1 MKVELKHQ
9 NGFHSV
15 ISNDRGHSISID
27 TTSSENPQGPS
38 PMELLLMGVAGCSS
52 IDIVSIL
59 NKQKIKPDSLQ
70 IQVEGD
76 RVKGQVPSLF
86 TAIHAKVI
94 ATGDVPA
101 DRLYRAAQLSFEKY
115 CSVSKTLSIQLTI
128 TFSVIVNACI
138 DETFAQLR
146 KTVIWI
152 TLSYSRMSLHT
163 VISLGDK
170 LCSFFIVM
178 NIIVRSKNPSNITA
192 ITVRA
197 CAIVS
202 TSKIACSK
210 IAVSEVIKLDLPA
223 ICSIRITTLGF
234 LEKINTINYRLHF
247 HKEHLKYQH
256 PILEQ
261 PQSKNETIDV
271 QPSFSMVTTCWDKT
285 YFIFSDVVKVPE

>member
-115 CSVSKTLSIQLTI
+115 CS
-128 TFSVIVNACI
+128 
-138 DETFAQLR
+138 
-146 KTVIWI
+146 
-152 TLSYSRMSLHT
+152 
-163 VISLGDK
+163 
-170 LCSFFIVM
+170 
-178 NIIVRSKNPSNITA
+178 
-192 ITVRA
+192 
-197 CAIVS
+197 
-202 TSKIACSK
+202 
-210 IAVSEVIKLDLPA
+210 
-223 ICSIRITTLGF
+223 
-234 LEKINTINYRLHF
+234 
-247 HKEHLKYQH
+247 
-256 PILEQ
+256 
-261 PQSKNETIDV
+261 
-271 QPSFSMVTTCWDKT
+271 
-285 YFIFSDVVKVPE
+285 